1 MNPGTTTAV
10 NIPVMRKRVPFS
22 PDEPQTLGELFLRAA
37 KKHPIDDA
45 LNYKKNDAWH
55 SISSAEMIERIENIG
70 AGLYTLGVRRGDR
83 AAILS
88 ANSPE
93 WTLSDAGCQ
102 LTGVIDV
109 PIYTTLMPES
119 IAYILRDS
127 AAKILFIENNEAW
140 ERVRDALSECPS
152 LEKIVFFDPAGTT
165 EEDAI
170 SLAQLEAH
178 GRDLKTQDPKLIAE
192 LSRDI
197 RPDDVATLI
206 YTSGTTG
213 EPKGVMLSHLN
224 LVSNVIDA
232 SAK

>member
-83 AAILS
+83 AALLS

-93 WTLSDAGCQ
+93 WTLADAGCQ
-102 LTGVIDV
+102 MTGVIDV

-119 IAYILRDS
+119 ISYILRDS
-127 AAKILFIENNEAW
+127 GAKILFIENKEAW
-140 ERVRDALSECPS
+140 DRIENIVRDLPE
-152 LEKIVFFDPAGTT
+152 LEKVIFFEPA
-165 EEDAI
+165 DVDSPDVL
-170 SLAQLEAH
+170 SLAELEAR
-178 GRDLKTQDPKLIAE
+178 GSELKTQNPSFIEE
-192 LSRDI
+192 LSAQVSSDDI
-197 RPDDVATLI
+197 ATLI

-213 EPKGVMLSHLN
+213 EPKGVMLSHMN
-224 LVSNVIDA
+224 LVS
-232 SAK
+232 